1 MQSLFVIDS
10 GKLAAAFEESFVMRA
25 ISDCEQR
32 QGQWSETDYFCI
44 PFIASSFVFIF
55 SVPSLVN
62 SKIWQ
67 TAKSVFF
74 YCHSTVRK
82 PSSTSDHWTNRWL
95 SSLQSAR
102 PYRSWSCFFFFSSCC
117 IFCLQGELMFY
128 RSFREIN
135 HCGSLGKQLIAV
147 S

>member
-55 SVPSLVN
+55 SVPSRVN

-82 PSSTSDHWTNRWL
+82 PSCTSDHWTNDDCL
-95 SSLQSAR
+95 VNSLQDHIGREGVS
-102 PYRSWSCFFFFSSCC
+102 FFAPAVAFFAYK
-117 IFCLQGELMFY
+117 G
-128 RSFREIN
+128 N
-135 HCGSLGKQLIAV
+135 
-147 S
+147 